1 MRSPRLFFWQP
12 DEHMHSTSAS
22 PAATL
27 SAASLKWLWAAVGVL
42 GVSVLALGGTLLAQ
56 NLRGGSPAGDSAAG
70 GPAATLAATAPRTPE
85 AEMLNEKAPPAQS
98 QQAMAALDSGANP
111 TARRAAAPPSPQA
124 YPQDDPQTYAQGYPQ
139 PGASPSPVPTQRG
152 EPLQRA
158 VAQRSAAPVCATCG
172 RVESVRAVEQAAPA
186 TGVGAVAGGVLGG
199 VLGNQIGKGSGRAAA
214 TVLGAVGGGYVGHK
228 VEQRARTTTVYQM
241 RVRMDDGSVRN
252 FTRAQPLAEG
262 TAVRVQGK
270 SLRVDTGADADR
282 AGVEPVRVVDRG
294 Y

>member
-1 MRSPRLFFWQP
+1 MRSPRLFLWQP
-12 DEHMHSTSAS
+12 DKHMHSTSAS
-22 PAATL
+22 SAAAP

-42 GVSVLALGGTLLAQ
+42 GVSVLALGGTLLVQ
-56 NLRGGSPAGDSAAG
+56 NLRGGPPAGDSAAG

-85 AEMLNEKAPPAQS
+85 AEVLNEKAPPAQS
-98 QQAMAALDSGANP
+98 QQAMTALDSGANP
-111 TARRAAAPPSPQA
+111 VARRSAAPPSPQA

-139 PGASPSPVPTQRG
+139 PAASPSPVPTQRG

-158 VAQRSAAPVCATCG
+158 VVQRSAAPVCTTCG

-199 VLGNQIGKGSGRAAA
+199 VLGNQIGKGSGRTAA

-241 RVRMDDGSVRN
+241 RVRMDDGSVRS

-270 SLRVDTGADADR
+270 SLRVDPGADADR